1 MLGEGRL
8 VSHPH
13 GEGTAA
19 DQRASL
25 LVSGPAVVYTA
36 ALAPPP
42 AATPG
47 SAVASGAT
55 GPDRTLLRDVSPNI
69 REMLGLDESWSADSW
84 TVESAATLIQRIHP
98 DDRRWVLR
106 GLGAARRHGNWIAEY
121 RLRDAR
127 GRWLWVRDHMTLMR
141 DDAGAPSAVTG
152 VIVDITEQRSLEL
165 TLRRE
170 HSRLAE
176 LLEMMPVG
184 VVVVDARTG
193 RLLIGGG
200 AIAALVGAD
209 HTDTHAKQ
217 LERYDGYWPGTDT
230 PLRLLDWPLN
240 RTLRSAE
247 SLRDVEADVVRVDGS
262 RVTVSM
268 STTPV
273 VDGDGRVVAAAMV
286 FQDITERAANVRRIE
301 HALAAEQHARAEA
314 EQASATL
321 ESLRMLSS
329 RFAAV
334 TTAAQLT
341 DALLGPVREA
351 VGARD
356 VWIGVA
362 QQPDTVAVLA
372 SSVDSLSASTRLDL
386 ASPLP
391 GCEAIRTSTAQW
403 ADAGEAMGRWPM
415 IRAFT
420 PELDDA
426 VAALPLRH
434 GAETF
439 GCVVLRW
446 APPFGFDSRR
456 RTMLI
461 AIAEVI
467 AQAIQRVQLLEH
479 ERAVAR
485 ALQDSMLLQR
495 LPVLE
500 DVELAAFY
508 QPATDELEVGGDWYD
523 VIPLPDGRIGVAVG
537 DVMGRGLPA
546 ATAMGQLRSA
556 LAALALSFDDPAEVL
571 ERLDA
576 FAVRVDG
583 AWLASVFY
591 GVVDPGRRTLR
602 YCSAGHVPP
611 LIAQQDQETQTL
623 WDGRAGLLGAPDPGQ
638 RRSSERPLPADAVL
652 LLYTDGLI
660 ERRGSDI
667 ASDTAQLALAL
678 GEAVGAGVPSLK
690 DLCADLVA
698 VAPAQS
704 DDVAVLAVR
713 LGPGD
718 RIPAFHGGAAG
729 VAELAPLRK
738 ELRIWLAQLDLT
750 EDEAYD
756 VLLAVGEAC
765 ANAVEHA
772 YGSGDGPVEVVGVV
786 GRSAL
791 EVTIADRGAW
801 IGPPSESQR
810 GQGLLIMRALMDDVG
825 VRVTGSG
832 TTVTLVRRMR
842 APGADAA

>member
-8 VSHPH
+8 APHPH

-19 DQRASL
+19 DQRAL
-25 LVSGPAVVYTA
+25 LVSGPAVVYSATLPRA
-36 ALAPPP
+36 AQPS
-42 AATPG
+42 PG
-47 SAVASGAT
+47 VV
-55 GPDRTLLRDVSPNI
+55 LRDVSPNV
-69 REMLGLDESWSADSW
+69 REMLGLDESWTLDSW
-84 TVESAATLIQRIHP
+84 TVESAAPLIGRIHP
-98 DDRRWVLR
+98 DDRRWVLH
-106 GLGAARRHGNWIAEY
+106 GMGAARRHGSWVTEY

-141 DDAGAPSAVTG
+141 DEAGTPQAIAG

-170 HSRLAE
+170 HSHLAE

-209 HTDTHAKQ
+209 HADTHAKQ

-230 PLRLLDWPLN
+230 PLRLLDWPLH
-240 RTLRSAE
+240 RTLRSGE
-247 SLRDVEADVVRVDGS
+247 SLRDVEADVVRMDGS

-273 VDGDGRVVAAAMV
+273 VDADGRVVAAAMV
-286 FQDITERAANVRRIE
+286 FQDITERAANLRRIE
-301 HALAAEQHARAEA
+301 HALEA
-314 EQASATL
+314 ERLAREEAELASATL
-321 ESLRMLSS
+321 ESLRMLSAE
-329 RFAAV
+329 FAAV

-341 DALLGPVREA
+341 QALLGTVREA

-356 VWIGVA
+356 VWVGVV
-362 QQPDTVAVLA
+362 QPPAHVSVMA
-372 SSVDSLSASTRLDL
+372 SSVASLTSTTRLDMNT
-386 ASPLP
+386 PLP
-391 GCEAIRTSTAQW
+391 GCEAIRTSAAQW
-403 ADAGEAMGRWPM
+403 VASGEVMSRWPM

-420 PELDDA
+420 GLHDDA
-426 VAALPLRH
+426 VAAIPLRR

-439 GCVVLRW
+439 GSVVLRW
-446 APPFGFDSRR
+446 APPFDFDPQR
-456 RTMLI
+456 RTMLV
-461 AIAEVI
+461 AVAEVI
-467 AQAIQRVQLLEH
+467 SQAIQRVQLLEH

-500 DVELAAFY
+500 GVELAASY
-508 QPATDELEVGGDWYD
+508 QPASDELEVGGDWYD
-523 VIPLPDGRIGVAVG
+523 VIPLPGGRIGVAVG

-556 LAALALSFDDPAEVL
+556 LAALALSFSDPADVL

-576 FAVRVDG
+576 FAQRVDG

-591 GVVDPGRRTLR
+591 GVVDPGRGTLR
-602 YCSAGHVPP
+602 YCCAGHVPP
-611 LIAQQDQETQTL
+611 LIAQPGAPTQTL
-623 WDGRAGLLGAPDPGQ
+623 WDGRAGLLGAPDPGP
-638 RRSSERPLPADAVL
+638 RRSAERPLAADAVL
-652 LLYTDGLI
+652 LLYTDGLV

-667 ASDTAQLALAL
+667 TEDCEQLAVTLAD
-678 GEAVGAGVPSLK
+678 AVSTAAPSLE
-690 DLCADLVA
+690 DLCAQLVS

-713 LGPGD
+713 LAPGD
-718 RIPAFHGGAAG
+718 RIPSFHGTATG
-729 VAELAPLRK
+729 VADLASLRK
-738 ELRIWLAQLDLT
+738 QLRAWLAQLDLT

-772 YGSGDGPVEVVGVV
+772 YGSGDGPVEVAGVV
-786 GRSAL
+786 SRTAL
-791 EVTIADRGAW
+791 ELTVSDRGAW
-801 IGPPSESQR
+801 TGPPSESQR
-810 GQGLLIMRALMDDVG
+810 GQGLLIMQALMEDVS
-825 VRVTGSG
+825 VRATGSG
-832 TTVTLVRRMR
+832 TAVTLGRRLR
-842 APGADAA
+842 SG